1 MGGDDGTKHPD
12 PDSSL
17 TPEQAELL
25 AKLEGLFRE
34 LPPARQQALLRKLRS
49 DDTSK
54 TAEGPESVSP

>member
-1 MGGDDGTKHPD
+1 MGGDDGTKHTD

-34 LPPARQQALLRKLRS
+34 LPPARQRALIRKLRS
-49 DDTSK
+49 DDTGQ
-54 TAEGPESVSP
+54 TADGQESVSP

>member
-17 TPEQAELL
+17 TREQAELL

-34 LPPARQQALLRKLRS
+34 LPPVRQRALLQMLRAE
-49 DDTSK
+49 DTSQ